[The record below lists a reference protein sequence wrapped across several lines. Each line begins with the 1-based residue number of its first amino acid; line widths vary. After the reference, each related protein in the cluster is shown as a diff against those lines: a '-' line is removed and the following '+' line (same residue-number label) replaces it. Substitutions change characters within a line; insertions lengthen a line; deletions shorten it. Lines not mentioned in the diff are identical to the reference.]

1 MGTWSSCLE
10 SHTAGGSAF
19 LSRVLGV
26 SLGVFLCDTDG
37 GWVWGM
43 GLRRKEGIN
52 KVLSLRFLPF
62 VTCVAP

>member
-1 MGTWSSCLE
+1 MGTWSSWLE
-10 SHTAGGSAF
+10 SRTAGVSAF
-19 LSRVLGV
+19 LSKVLGL
-26 SLGVFLCDTDG
+26 SLGVFLCDMGG